1 MKWHRYQA
9 ALALL
14 CGVTFVPLCASAA
27 PITFFLTG
35 AVTQTNFDPGDP
47 FGGTVV
53 FGSPV
58 GGALTFDGASV
69 DRIPDPQQGSFVS
82 LGPPFGVHLLIGDV
96 PLDLE
101 DFIAINTLHA
111 RVSQDGVLACSDGP
125 VCQGLVFSVLLND
138 PTGRAMTS
146 DALPLTSPDLRQFE
160 PAAFRLSGTF
170 AGSQIEIE
178 GSVATLSEASGVAAP
193 EPGTVGLC
201 WAALVFAASFG
212 RVKERLR

>member
-1 MKWHRYQA
+1 MSWHRHLG

-14 CGVTFVPLCASAA
+14 CSAAFVPLRASAA

-69 DRIPDPQQGSFVS
+69 DRIPGPQQGSFVS
-82 LGPPFGVHLLIGDV
+82 LGPPFGVHLLIGGV
-96 PLDLE
+96 PLDLG
-101 DFIAINTLHA
+101 DFIAINTLHGGA
-111 RVSQDGVLACSDGP
+111 SQYGVLACSDGP
-125 VCQGLVFSVLLND
+125 VCRDLVFSVLLND

-146 DALPLTSPDLRQFE
+146 DALPLTPPDLRQFE
-160 PAAFRLSGTF
+160 PATFRLSGTF

-178 GSVATLSEASGVAAP
+178 GSAATLSEASGVAAP

-201 WAALVFAASFG
+201 WAALVFATSIG
-212 RVKERLR
+212 RVKEGLR